1 MRSHLRTRHYSLRT
15 EQAYIDWVRRFIL
28 FHGKRH
34 PQDMCAA
41 EVEAFL
47 SHWAVER
54 QVSASTQNQAK
65 ASILYLFI
73 QAGFRDRTGVAG
85 RGGAGQAAAAFAG
98 GAHADRGP

>member
-1 MRSHLRTRHYSLRT
+1 M
-15 EQAYIDWVRRFIL
+15 
-28 FHGKRH
+28 G
-34 PQDMCAA
+34 AA

-65 ASILYLFI
+65 AAILYLLI
-73 QAGFRDRTGVAG
+73 QAGFRDRTAVAG